1 MNNIPPLVQIHLYR
15 QALRDV
21 ENATRKTGD
30 KKLHAWIMKEL
41 EASRALM
48 LERARDEMDESMV
61 PEEERQRQEDAN
73 FY

>member
-15 QALRDV
+15 EALRDI

-30 KKLHAWIMKEL
+30 KKLHAWVMKEL

-48 LERARDEMDESMV
+48 LESARDEMDESMLT
-61 PEEERQRQEDAN
+61 EEDKQRRDDAN